1 MRRPFKEV
9 MPHSRAFLAALL
21 LSLITTAHLTAQY
34 PQNPKTMP
42 EYAPVE
48 AVWIE
53 WNFDPATWHIYSPL
67 IDEVQ
72 SVAKA
77 FLLVPDSLHEAYLQ
91 GLLINDSIPL
101 QNIVFFR
108 TPTERIWIRDHGPIT
123 ITDAANLAF
132 LDFND
137 FANSGIDENLP
148 TRLAQLLGIA
158 SYEIDLVFDGGNIM
172 VDNHN
177 NLFCTKRLY
186 TRNPNLTQDSIKQ
199 ILHAYMGIDSV
210 HALCALANDY
220 WGHIDMQMKLL
231 DDTTVVISYY
241 DPYHPSHDS
250 TESNFQ
256 YMQSLVNPLGGSYR
270 IERLP
275 TSGALK
281 NYANSLIVNN
291 KIIMPSYDHP
301 NDSIALQVYQTLKP
315 NHQIASINCNTII
328 AWEGAIHCITMQHPY
343 YPSAVSEQRSKA
355 RKTLFLAPNPVR
367 HTLFVDGHGL
377 TGRIRIINKLGV
389 VIMES
394 EMQDKTTSLNIEGLN
409 QGIYFLLLEDQNG
422 SVAFKSFVKID

>member
-1 MRRPFKEV
+1 
-9 MPHSRAFLAALL
+9 MPHSRVLLAALL
-21 LSLITTAHLTAQY
+21 LLLITATSLTAQY
-34 PQNPKTMP
+34 PQDPKTIP

-48 AVWIE
+48 AVWIA

-67 IDEVQ
+67 IDEIQ
-72 SVAKA
+72 AVAKA
-77 FLLVPDSLHEAYLQ
+77 YLLVPDSLHEAYLQ

-123 ITDAANLAF
+123 VTDAATLAF
-132 LDFND
+132 LDFDD
-137 FANSGIDENLP
+137 FANSGIDEDLP
-148 TRLAQLLGIA
+148 TRLAQLLGID
-158 SYEIDLVFDGGNIM
+158 SYEIDLIFDGGNIM
-172 VDNHN
+172 VDNYN

-231 DDTTVVISYY
+231 DDTTVVISHY

-256 YMQSLVNPLGGSYR
+256 YVQSLVNPLGGSYR

-281 NYANSLIVNN
+281 NYANSLIVND
-291 KIIMPSYDHP
+291 KIIIPTYDHP
-301 NDSIALQVYQTLKP
+301 NDSIALQIYQVLKP
-315 NHQIASINCNTII
+315 DHQIASINCSTII

-343 YPSAVSEQRSKA
+343 YPTAILERESSTFQR
-355 RKTLFLAPNPVR
+355 LFLAPNPTR
-367 HTLFVDGHGL
+367 YTLVIESDNPAGK
-377 TGRIRIINKLGV
+377 IRIINKLGAV
-389 VIMES
+389 VMES
-394 EMQDKTTSLNIEGLN
+394 ETHDRTTVLNIESLN
-409 QGIYFLLLEDQNG
+409 QGIYFLLLEDHSG
-422 SVAFKSFVKID
+422 SAAFKSFIKLD